1 MGDFYP
7 KLFNCCH
14 EGFVRRV
21 KYAFVQK
28 VQYGYQGFLGG
39 NTAFATFRRVRQTIC
54 SCATPPWTVTGTGT
68 FAMDPAT
75 GDWTQSWSYDGSP
88 GSTCL
93 CGPGMLWWHRV
104 ALEDDYFLFECRDGN
119 GVTWYAEEGFLE
131 DEIPDEGANWGLAV
145 LAEWDFSTQPWWTT
159 YNLSTGTGINSPWRD
174 LLLGWG
180 SYGGG
185 TCPMA
190 SGGDGIGQFKNVG
203 WYTSGGWPILLP
215 LDGQYAGDFVTSAG
229 FQDVM
234 IVRGWLRVRTGIDT
248 KAPSI
253 CVSEVDHTPLPEDW
267 ASGSCTLGGME
278 ISLPVSSLAGAG
290 ILMVRARD
298 SKANRTGPPMPAC
311 CNQPQ

>member
-7 KLFNCCH
+7 KLANCCLAN
-14 EGFVRRV
+14 FARRV

-28 VQYGYQGFLGG
+28 TQYGYQGFLGG
-39 NTAFATFRRVRQTIC
+39 NTAFRTFRRVRKTIC

-68 FAMDPAT
+68 FVMDPTT

-104 ALEDDYFLFECRDGN
+104 ALEDDYFLFECRDAG
-119 GVTWYAEEGFLE
+119 GVTWYSEEGFLE
-131 DEIPDEGANWGLAV
+131 DEIPDEGADWGVAV
-145 LAEWDFSTQPWWTT
+145 LAAWDFSTQSWWTT
-159 YNLSTGTGINSPWRD
+159 YDLSSGTGVLSPWRD

-185 TCPMA
+185 NCPMA
-190 SGGDGIGQFKNVG
+190 SGGDGNGQFKNVG
-203 WYTSGGWPILLP
+203 WVPWASCVIRLP
-215 LDGQYAGDFVTSAG
+215 GDGQYAGDFQYSDAFHDCMVIRSWFRA
-229 FQDVM
+229 
-234 IVRGWLRVRTGIDT
+234 RALIDT
-248 KAPSI
+248 KAPNI
-253 CVSEVDHTPLPEDW
+253 CVSEVNGPAGPSDW
-267 ASGSCTLGGME
+267 ATGVCTLGGME
-278 ISLPVSSLAGAG
+278 MSLPVSSLAGAG